1 MRADSDGEL
10 DRRRAPRRDARANRE
25 RILEVAAEMIS
36 REGPGVPLAAIADA
50 AGVGIG
56 TFYRGFPDRTALM
69 AALQHR
75 AYDIL
80 LTILG
85 RIEASKQTGIGAI
98 ESYLVECLAVA
109 DHLILPLHGAK
120 PELDQLAV
128 AGRERIRAALER
140 ILLTGRDDGTVRGDV
155 TPLDIIVCGSM
166 ISQPLSPGLNW
177 SLTARR
183 HIAVF
188 VRGISTAPSESAS
201 TPAASEPASLESLFT
216 DDEASAKGST
226 SSD

>member
-1 MRADSDGEL
+1 MTSDPGGERDRQRAL
-10 DRRRAPRRDARANRE
+10 RRDARANRE
-25 RILEVAAEMIS
+25 RILAVAAEMIS
-36 REGPGVPLAAIADA
+36 SEGPGVPLAAIADA

-56 TFYRGFPDRTALM
+56 TFYRGFPDRTALL

-80 LTILG
+80 LAILD
-85 RIEASKQTGIGAI
+85 RIQASRQTGIAAI
-98 ESYLVECLAVA
+98 ETYLVECLAVS
-109 DHLILPLHGAK
+109 DQLILPLRGAK
-120 PELDQLAV
+120 PVLDEPAV
-128 AGRERIRAALER
+128 ASRERIRSALEG
-140 ILLTGRDDGTVRGDV
+140 ILLAGCNDGTVRDDV

-188 VRGISTAPSESAS
+188 VRGISTNPSESAQ
-201 TPAASEPASLESLFT
+201 TPSAPEPASLESLFT
-216 DDEASAKGST
+216 GDL
-226 SSD
+226 

>member
-1 MRADSDGEL
+1 MGADSGGEL
-10 DRRRAPRRDARANRE
+10 DRQRAPRRDARANRE

-80 LTILG
+80 LAILDS
-85 RIEASKQTGIGAI
+85 IEASEQPGIAAI
-98 ESYLVECLAVA
+98 ETYLVECLAVA
-109 DHLILPLHGAK
+109 DQLILPLRGAT
-120 PELDQLAV
+120 PVLDQPAV
-128 AGRERIRAALER
+128 AGRERIMAALER
-140 ILLTGRDDGTVRGDV
+140 ILLNGWNDGTVRGDV
-155 TPLDIIVCGSM
+155 TPLDVIVCGSM

-188 VRGISTAPSESAS
+188 VRGISTAPSGSAP

-216 DDEASAKGST
+216 SDGPSVKRTT